1 MKSNLALIL
10 LAGLPALCNAQQVP
24 AIPGGLPRDPGP
36 SAQRPDIPRNP
47 PGTFGSDQEALMQ
60 QRLLI
65 NSQTEAIKELA
76 QQMKLL
82 EQRVKKLEDKGASNG
97 H

>member
-24 AIPGGLPRDPGP
+24 AIRGGLPRDPGP
-36 SAQRPDIPRNP
+36 SAQSPGIPPRNP
-47 PGTFGSDQEALMQ
+47 GPDQEMLMQ

-65 NSQTEAIKELA
+65 NSQTDAIKELA
-76 QQMKLL
+76 QQLKQL
-82 EQRVKKLEDKGASNG
+82 EQRVRKLEDKGASNG

>member
-10 LAGLPALCNAQQVP
+10 LAGLPTLCNAQQVP
-24 AIPGGLPRDPGP
+24 AIPEELPRDPGP
-36 SAQRPDIPRNP
+36 SAQRPDIPRIP
-47 PGTFGSDQEALMQ
+47 SGAFGADQETLMQ

-76 QQMKLL
+76 QQLKLL
-82 EQRVKKLEDKGASNG
+82 DQRVRKLEDKGASNG